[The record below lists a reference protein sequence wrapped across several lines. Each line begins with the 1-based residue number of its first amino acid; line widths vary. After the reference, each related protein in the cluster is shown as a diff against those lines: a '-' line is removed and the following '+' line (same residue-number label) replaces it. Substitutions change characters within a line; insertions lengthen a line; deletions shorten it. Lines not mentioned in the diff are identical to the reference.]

1 MSGIKAIAQGVQS
14 LRISR
19 SEDYKTGTFN
29 LTERASIENIE
40 CVLTNAPSE
49 DQYLIEWLANVD
61 NKYYSWP
68 DSVHD
73 ETEILSN
80 RVFCEDGDSLRMVSS
95 EKMRSFSRQCVNIR
109 VGGYKL
115 FFGPCD
121 GVAIGASK
129 MPGFVIYGG
138 VPSKEIRLK
147 IRSAISFAFGR
158 PLVHLGHSIF
168 NGKWQL
174 VSFESISPYTMDGK
188 AFELPTLAPAPL
200 FESERFINEL
210 NKEKFS
216 HIVNAFYNKYDDYKL
231 GVVSWLYWH
240 AISAP
245 DHIAAVHFG
254 ATFEFIQR
262 VFLKANEHLFE
273 TSLLDNSVW
282 GSLQKDIMQLIA
294 SRGVDTTIIGNK
306 IQSLNQ
312 KPQSV
317 LTEEFMDKL
326 GIKLSSLE
334 LNAWK
339 QRHVAAHG
347 PALREPD
354 YVRLI
359 KEVKLLKVL
368 CNRVLLSITE
378 GSDSYV
384 DYYSIGFPIRKLQ
397 VPIGADDPLKRS
409 T

>member
-1 MSGIKAIAQGVQS
+1 
-14 LRISR
+14 
-19 SEDYKTGTFN
+19 
-29 LTERASIENIE
+29 
-40 CVLTNAPSE
+40 
-49 DQYLIEWLANVD
+49 
-61 NKYYSWP
+61 
-68 DSVHD
+68 
-73 ETEILSN
+73 
-80 RVFCEDGDSLRMVSS
+80 
-95 EKMRSFSRQCVNIR
+95 
-109 VGGYKL
+109 
-115 FFGPCD
+115 
-121 GVAIGASK
+121 
-129 MPGFVIYGG
+129 
-138 VPSKEIRLK
+138 
-147 IRSAISFAFGR
+147 
-158 PLVHLGHSIF
+158 
-168 NGKWQL
+168 
-174 VSFESISPYTMDGK
+174 
-188 AFELPTLAPAPL
+188 LAPAPL